1 MVAHMTEVTITI
13 GSYPEQAGGTLTR
26 FQLVV
31 ERLPDRKSSG
41 TVPAAESTL
50 LRTLCC
56 QLARADARLLQDMA
70 VDGVAGSGWCAVSAV
85 PTHSG
90 YEYVRGAFELAVM
103 GFCLLAEQFPRQV
116 CVRLET
122 EEQCA

>member
-1 MVAHMTEVTITI
+1 MTEVTITI

-31 ERLPDRKSSG
+31 EQQPAGNNSG
-41 TVPAAESTL
+41 TVHAAESTL

-56 QLARADARLLQDMA
+56 QLARADARLLQDMD

-85 PTHSG
+85 HTHEG
-90 YEYVRGAFELAVM
+90 
-103 GFCLLAEQFPRQV
+103 
-116 CVRLET
+116 
-122 EEQCA
+122 